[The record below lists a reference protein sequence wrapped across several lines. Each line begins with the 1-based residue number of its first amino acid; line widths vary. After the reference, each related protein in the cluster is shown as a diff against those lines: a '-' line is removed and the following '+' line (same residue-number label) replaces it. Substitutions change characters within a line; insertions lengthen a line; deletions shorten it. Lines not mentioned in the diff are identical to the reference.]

1 MPQSN
6 PQAEIQNILTD
17 VSSSLQNAPKR
28 KMNKRWLWM
37 IAFALLVVAGLIIY
51 TIIAGPKTQGLS
63 EVEKMEILDYLEAET
78 EPVTLTTEEKID
90 VVTALQERAKK

>member
-28 KMNKRWLWM
+28 KMNKRWMWL
-37 IAFALLVVAGLIIY
+37 ITVLLLGVLALIIY
-51 TIIAGPKTQGLS
+51 TIIAKPKQQGLS
-63 EVEKMEILDYLEAET
+63 EAEKIQILDYLEAET
-78 EPVTLTTEEKID
+78 EPVPLTIEEKID
-90 VVTALQERAKK
+90 VVTALQQRAQ